1 MDKKNVPKDNA
12 KNELHSL
19 FRHDRASFAR
29 KVTKEILQGLDFI
42 HSRGVCMRYF
52 DPERL
57 IITDDGVVKLSF
69 KDFLLYDILYNIH
82 SDGLTSGLGT
92 FIRSFPVS
100 YCSPEMILIDAR
112 IDNRSDIYSVGI
124 LLFQMLTGHT
134 PYKGQFHEIMSQQ
147 LKGKMPLNEIEDKQ
161 FRKIIKKA
169 TEKDPANRFQ
179 SAIEFINAID
189 KMDENVVWYKKLYS
203 FFGSFRKKNRLDC
216 IIISI
221 LVTIFFC
228 SKTDAQN
235 TMRINYKDGSISEVP
250 IGRIDSITF
259 VEKNEEA
266 HEVPLFGEW
275 FWGSNEKGY
284 YEVLSFNEDR
294 TYTGYDYYLDYGY
307 DTWMPPSGE
316 IQSAASDKIS
326 HSRVCYTN
334 FAAKVIIFFLNSIL
348 LTQIFVPYARFCPRL
363 RPLPLNLPSSCR
375 TSWQPGAD
383 SR

>member
-1 MDKKNVPKDNA
+1 
-12 KNELHSL
+12 
-19 FRHDRASFAR
+19 
-29 KVTKEILQGLDFI
+29 
-42 HSRGVCMRYF
+42 MRYF

-92 FIRSFPVS
+92 LICSFPVS

-169 TEKDPANRFQ
+169 TEKDPAKRFQ

-228 SKTDAQN
+228 SKSDAQN
-235 TMRINYKDGSISEVP
+235 TMRINYKDGSISDIP
-250 IGRIDSITF
+250 IERIDSITF
-259 VEKNEEA
+259 VEKKEEA

-275 FWGSNEKGY
+275 F
-284 YEVLSFNEDR
+284 
-294 TYTGYDYYLDYGY
+294 
-307 DTWMPPSGE
+307 
-316 IQSAASDKIS
+316 
-326 HSRVCYTN
+326 
-334 FAAKVIIFFLNSIL
+334 
-348 LTQIFVPYARFCPRL
+348 
-363 RPLPLNLPSSCR
+363 
-375 TSWQPGAD
+375 
-383 SR
+383 